1 MKRPR
6 FFSAMTTLKVVFIIG
21 RRESRWL
28 LAKVIS
34 TYIGSIIGAGFASGQ
49 EIMQFFAL
57 HGRSG
62 LFGAAIATVL
72 FSYLGML
79 VMFLSINMRSG
90 SYKKL
95 LDFLLGSK
103 AGALLDIL
111 NLLMLLGGLSV
122 MLAGSAAVFGEH
134 FGLPARFGVWVVAA
148 LTSLV
153 LMGGVQGVLRANVC
167 LVPLKFLAVVAI
179 SLAVLLGGGHPGMS
193 TPSQISGGVAGHWI
207 MAAFLYV
214 SYNMVVPV
222 AVLSSLGQVVP
233 LRIGLAGGLCGG
245 LLLGLAIFL
254 VAAAELS
261 YLPQAASYQIPLL
274 YMAGSLG
281 HSCRWVLGFLIW
293 LAILTTAI
301 ANAHGFASRL
311 APAGGNRYRLIA
323 VSACLLALPLSTFS
337 FDGLVRFLYPLFGYV
352 GLALLAALL
361 VRPLVYFF
369 RKR

>member
-1 MKRPR
+1 MRGPLYFLPGPTVK
-6 FFSAMTTLKVVFIIG
+6 AVFIIG

-62 LFGAAIATVL
+62 LFGAVVATIL

-79 VMFLSINMRSG
+79 VMFLAINMQSG

-95 LDFLLGSK
+95 LDFLLGAK

-134 FGLPARFGVWVVAA
+134 FGLPARLGVWLVAA
-148 LTSLV
+148 LTALV
-153 LMGGVQGVLRANVC
+153 IMGGVQGVLQANMC
-167 LVPLKFLAVVAI
+167 LVPIKFLAVVVI
-179 SLAVLLGGGHPGMS
+179 SLAALLGSGHEGMS
-193 TPSQISGGVAGHWI
+193 AQPQVSGGVAGHWLI
-207 MAAFLYV
+207 AAFLYV

-233 LRIGLAGGLCGG
+233 LRVGLAGGMCGG

-254 VAAAELS
+254 VAAAQGA
-261 YLPQAASYQIPLL
+261 YLPEAASYQIPLL
-274 YMAGSLG
+274 YMAGHVG

-311 APAGGNRYRLIA
+311 APAGGRRYRLIG
-323 VSACLLALPLSTFS
+323 VSACLLALPLSSFS
-337 FDGLVRFLYPLFGYV
+337 FDGLVRFLYPLFGYA

-361 VRPLVYFF
+361 VRPLVYILS
-369 RKR
+369 KR